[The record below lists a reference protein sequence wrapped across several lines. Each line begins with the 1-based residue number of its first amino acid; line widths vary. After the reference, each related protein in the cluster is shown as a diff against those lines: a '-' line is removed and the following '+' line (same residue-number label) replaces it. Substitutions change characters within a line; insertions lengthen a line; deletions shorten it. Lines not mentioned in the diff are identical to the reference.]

1 MNVDHA
7 YNRAMRGSLGFALI
21 AVSSV
26 LAAACEKGPE
36 GTNTLYAQK
45 DDPENLKGLLDTIV
59 KASEGGDARRAGAL
73 TRGLIP
79 TESAYRKAL
88 AEDAPPAVLGK
99 LVSNLK
105 LLPADDTAL
114 ASAIRR
120 GDPTQTVINV
130 HGATPEEIQAGS
142 TPASGEFP
150 GGARE
155 KAGLLRPGLRFYEAE
170 FVAPGEDLGMKFHL
184 FFWDGSQWRMLGP
197 IWRSLE

>member
-1 MNVDHA
+1 MLA
-7 YNRAMRGSLGFALI
+7 LLI
-21 AVSSV
+21 A
-26 LAAACEKGPE
+26 LGAACEKGPG
-36 GTNTLYAQK
+36 GTNALYSQK
-45 DDPENLKGLLDTIV
+45 DDPDNLKGLLDTIV

-79 TESAYRKAL
+79 TEAAYRKAL

-105 LLPADDTAL
+105 LLPTDDTAL
-114 ASAIRR
+114 ASLIHR
-120 GDPTQTVINV
+120 GDPTQTGINV

-142 TPASGEFP
+142 SPASGEFP

-155 KAGLLRPGLRFYEAE
+155 KAAVLRPGLRFYEAE
-170 FVAPGEDLGMKFHL
+170 FVAPGENLGMKFHL

-197 IWRSLE
+197 IWRTLE